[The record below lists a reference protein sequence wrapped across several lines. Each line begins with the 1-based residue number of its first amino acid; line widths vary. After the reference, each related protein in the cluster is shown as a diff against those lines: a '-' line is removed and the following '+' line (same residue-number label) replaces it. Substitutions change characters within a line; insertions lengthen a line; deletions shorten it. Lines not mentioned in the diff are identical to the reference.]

1 MPRRKRGNK
10 SKQQQQQQ
18 PKGKRR
24 PRAAVPRAMPLEPTS
39 LDYAKLLLDPCGA
52 KLTHPVYAGGEGGYL
67 VRTESVN
74 QVFFGTGVTGGV
86 FHWTPGAINSDN
98 TEQLW
103 ANSPSIGPPS
113 PISTQSGSPGKAFL
127 ANASVVR
134 CVAACLKI
142 CYSGA
147 ESARSGRIY
156 YGRSSGGLVSVGDVV
171 AAEVLAGAL
180 PHFTRTPVG
189 DIEVLWVPN
198 DADQLFVN
206 PNATLS
212 EEDRKRKASITVA
225 ANVLPPGEGL
235 IVRQTAIYEWQPKQT
250 AGIAVPANSR
260 ARTNNTLD
268 QVLNYVQGVL
278 NGAASRAG
286 AAAGLAGR
294 SALAGMMGSMYGII
308 PAIPMRREG
317 PALIGY

>member
-1 MPRRKRGNK
+1 MPRRKRSNNK
-10 SKQQQQQQ
+10 PKQQQPQ

-24 PRAAVPRAMPLEPTS
+24 PRVPAPRAMVLEPAS
-39 LDYAKLLLDPCGA
+39 VDYAKLLLDPCGA

-74 QVFFGTGVTGGV
+74 QIFFGAGVTGGV
-86 FHWTPGAINSDN
+86 FHWTPGAINANN

-103 ANSPSIGPPS
+103 ANSPSVGPPN
-113 PISTQSGSPGKAFL
+113 PVTVQTGAPGKAFL

-134 CVAACLKI
+134 CVAACIKI

-156 YGRSSGGLVSVGDVV
+156 YGRSSGGLVSVGDIV

-206 PNATLS
+206 PNGALS
-212 EEDRKRKASITVA
+212 EEDRKRHASITVA

-235 IVRQTAIYEWQPKQT
+235 IVRQTAIYEWQPAQT

-268 QVLNYVQGVL
+268 QVLNYVQQVL

-286 AAAGLAGR
+286 AAAGIAGR
-294 SALAGMMGSMYGII
+294 NALAGVLGSMYGMI
-308 PAIPMRREG
+308 PAIQMRREG
-317 PALIGY
+317 PSLLGY